1 MNILVIHTGSNV
13 DIDKTL
19 QIIKKKFAYP
29 ESNISLLVPDRLIN
43 LYEANPNID
52 ERIPFDGSE
61 IKLNSLLTLRRDLK
75 RKRFDMA
82 FIPQQEGDRKK
93 LDSLQGMILMLMGI
107 FLYFCKIKEILFFY
121 NNFKLCNFNLKT
133 LINDFTFRFFR
144 LLIAPFIIMLRLPY
158 FFIKVV
164 IGNFILPREDK
175 NDEFIGFGPYR
186 RLSGHVFF
194 LGKAKMVKK
203 YGLFGIAHDDYMGIP
218 VTLHRSPLDALLLRY
233 AGYRK
238 FVGLTV
244 LLLAIA
250 FIWII
255 IHTGNIFL
263 LALLP
268 LIFLS
273 SYFIKSIFVGHLEF
287 LPWAFL
293 SLSIVSFV
301 LGQIEISALFF
312 SLTILSHISIALIGG
327 FCIMTIVGYNIFYG
341 YPIMSTI
348 LNLLIFGMIVGAT
361 TSFFIV
367 PFIKTRH
374 KLSRD
379 ELITKNRGWKSVWD
393 FRTLTQA
400 IVYSIFVCSIFL
412 LIPVSELHFMVLLP
426 LLALYINTKIRWLFS
441 AYTIELAMLII
452 GTIFIIFN
460 PNLISILCFLY
471 LIYTSPAIL
480 LSGYYG
486 VTPYQITLKPITLG
500 SLRGE
505 IKGLFL
511 EVPKGGRVALEAGP
525 LDKRGLFYLYN
536 AHLSYL
542 LVEEDVELLN
552 GHAPEWAEV
561 NIYLDI
567 VRYID
572 SQTSERKLKEVL
584 KKGGAKYIL
593 VYSSE
598 FKGNLRKYSYKEI
611 GSVDCRELK
620 QIDTPGPAITLFEA
634 PFNTSIIEPET
645 EIFIKPN
652 YIQFR
657 AKKYTTYLLKYNY
670 YPGWRAFQ
678 DGKRIKIEDAH
689 PGMIIKAPQDGEI
702 VLKYRYRHYWM

>member
-1 MNILVIHTGSNV
+1 MNILLIHTGSNV
-13 DIDKTL
+13 DVDETL
-19 QIIKKKFAYP
+19 QIIKKKFGYP
-29 ESNISLLVPDRLIN
+29 ESNISLLVPERLIE

-52 ERIPFDGSE
+52 ELILFDKSK
-61 IKLNSLLTLRRDLK
+61 IKLNPLLTLRKDLK
-75 RKRFDMA
+75 EKRFDIA
-82 FIPQQEGDRKK
+82 FIPQQEGERKK
-93 LDSLQGMILMLMGI
+93 LGLSQGMTLMMMGL
-107 FLYFCKIKEILFFY
+107 FLYFCKIKNILFIY
-121 NNFKLCNFNLKT
+121 NDFKPCNFNLKT
-133 LINDFTFRFFR
+133 LISDFTFRFFK

-164 IGNFILPREDK
+164 VKNFILPREDK

-186 RLSGHVFF
+186 RLSGHVYF

-203 YGLFGIAHDDYMGIP
+203 YGSFGIAHDDYMGTP

-238 FVGLTV
+238 FVGISV
-244 LLLAIA
+244 LLLATA

-255 IHTGNIFL
+255 IYTGEISF

-287 LPWAFL
+287 LPWSFL
-293 SLSIVSFV
+293 SLSLVSFV
-301 LGQIEISALFF
+301 LGQIELSALFF
-312 SLTILSHISIALIGG
+312 SLTILSHIGIALIGG
-327 FCIMTIVGYNIFYG
+327 FCILTIVGYNIFYD
-341 YPIMSTI
+341 YSIMSTI
-348 LNLLIFGMIVGAT
+348 LSLLIFGMIVGAT
-361 TSFFIV
+361 TSFFSV

-379 ELITKNRGWKSVWD
+379 ELITKHWGWESRWS
-393 FRTLTQA
+393 FGTLTQA
-400 IVYSIFVCSIFL
+400 IVYSIFVCSIFF
-412 LIPVSELHFMVLLP
+412 LIPISELHFMVLLP
-426 LLALYINTKIRWLFS
+426 LLALYINTKIRWIFS
-441 AYTIELAMLII
+441 AYTLELAMLIV
-452 GTIFIIFN
+452 GTIFILFN
-460 PNLISILCFLY
+460 PYPISILSFLY
-471 LIYTSPAIL
+471 LIYTSPIIL

-500 SLRGE
+500 PLRGE
-505 IKGLFL
+505 IKDLFL
-511 EVPKGGRVALEAGP
+511 QVPKGARVALEAGP
-525 LDKRGLFYLYN
+525 EDKKRLFYIYN

-552 GHAPEWAEV
+552 GQAPEFVEA

-572 SQTSERKLKEVL
+572 SQTSEGKLKEAL
-584 KKGGAKYIL
+584 KRGGAKYIL
-593 VYSSE
+593 VYTPE
-598 FKGNLRKYSYKEI
+598 FKTNLIKYGYKEI
-611 GSVDCRELK
+611 GSVDCRELR
-620 QIDTPGPAITLFEA
+620 QIDTPGPMITLFEA
-634 PFNTSIIEPET
+634 PFNTSIIEPGT
-645 EIFIKPN
+645 ELFIKPN

-657 AKKYTTYLLKYNY
+657 AKESITYLLKYNY

-678 DGKRIKIEDAH
+678 DGKRVKIEDAQ

>member
-1 MNILVIHTGSNV
+1 MNILVIRMGSNV
-13 DIDKTL
+13 DVDKTL
-19 QIIKKKFAYP
+19 QIIKKKYP
-29 ESNISLLVPDRLIN
+29 EPNISLLVPERLIE

-52 ERIPFDGSE
+52 EIIPFDTSE
-61 IKLNSLLTLRRDLK
+61 IKLNSLLALRRDLK

-82 FIPQQEGDRKK
+82 FIPQQEGDREK
-93 LDSLQGMILMLMGI
+93 LTLLQEQVGI
-107 FLYFCKIKEILFFY
+107 FLNFCKIKEILFLY
-121 NNFKLCNFNLKT
+121 NDFKPRNFNLKT
-133 LINDFTFRFFR
+133 LITDFTFRFFK
-144 LLIAPFIIMLRLPY
+144 LLIAPFIIMFRLPY

-186 RLSGHVFF
+186 RLSGHVYF

-203 YGLFGIAHDDYMGIP
+203 YGSFGIAHDDYMGTP
-218 VTLHRSPLDALLLRY
+218 VSLNRSPLDALLLRY
-233 AGYRK
+233 VGYRK
-238 FVGLTV
+238 FVGISV

-255 IHTGNIFL
+255 IYTGKIFL

-293 SLSIVSFV
+293 SLSLVSFI
-301 LGQIEISALFF
+301 LGQIELSALFF
-312 SLTILSHISIALIGG
+312 SLIILSHIGIALIGG
-327 FCIMTIVGYNIFYG
+327 FCILTIVGYNIFYG

-348 LNLLIFGMIVGAT
+348 LSLLIFGMIVVAI
-361 TSFFIV
+361 TSFFVV
-367 PFIKTRH
+367 PFIKNRH

-379 ELITKNRGWKSVWD
+379 ELLNKHRRGEGRWRWYPNV
-393 FRTLTQA
+393 LTQA
-400 IVYSIFVCSIFL
+400 IVYSVFVCSIFF

-441 AYTIELAMLII
+441 AYTLELAMLTI
-452 GTIFIIFN
+452 GTIFILFN
-460 PNLISILCFLY
+460 PSLISILCFLY

-480 LSGYYG
+480 LSNYYG
-486 VTPYQITLKPITLG
+486 VTPYQFTLKPITLG
-500 SLRGE
+500 FLRGK
-505 IKGLFL
+505 IKELFL
-511 EVPKGGRVALEAGP
+511 QVPKGARVALEAGH
-525 LDKRGLFYLYN
+525 LDIKGLFYLYN

-552 GHAPEWAEV
+552 GYAPEWVEA
-561 NIYLDI
+561 NIYLNI
-567 VRYID
+567 VRYIE
-572 SQTSERKLKEVL
+572 SQTSEGKLKEVL

-593 VYSSE
+593 VYTPE
-598 FKGNLRKYSYKEI
+598 FKTNLRKYAYKEI

-620 QIDTPGPAITLFEA
+620 QIDIPGPIITLFEA
-634 PFNTSIIEPET
+634 PFNTSIIEPDT
-645 EIFIKPN
+645 ELVIKPN

-657 AKKYTTYLLKYNY
+657 AKRNTTYLLKYNY
-670 YPGWRAFQ
+670 YSGWRAFQ
-678 DGKRIKIEDAH
+678 DGKRIKIEDAY
-689 PGMIIKAPQDGEI
+689 PGMIIKAPGDDEI
-702 VLKYRYRHYWM
+702 VLKYRYRHYWL